1 MHFYRF
7 YISILQ
13 SRFPFFMRAG
23 VYFVGLVI
31 ISVLATGCS
40 EKKDKVSGGGRGN
53 ARSKGPM
60 VVEGFLVETSGV
72 SETVEIPGTLF
83 PAEETQIRAEVS
95 GRVIQL
101 NIPEGALV
109 NKGVM
114 LVKLFDQDLQAQLRK
129 LEVQLQIAEK
139 TVERQKELLAINGIS
154 QQDYDLSSLTA
165 DNLKA
170 DIQTVKIAISK
181 TEIRAPYSGQVGL
194 RNVSMGS
201 YLSPTEIITTL
212 REVDQLKLEFSVPEK
227 YAQSISKGDI
237 VKFRVDGGRQDHTA
251 TVMATEG
258 NVDQTTRTLKI
269 RALVKS
275 KNKELV
281 PGVFA
286 RVNLQLGKNNEALM
300 IPTQAIIP
308 QARNKQV
315 LVLRKDSVL
324 FNVVE
329 TGVRDSAYIQVVSGL
344 KRGDTI
350 ITTGL
355 MAIRPSVK
363 IKVSKVNRLPKS

>member
-1 MHFYRF
+1 MSPILRSR
-7 YISILQ
+7 IS
-13 SRFPFFMRAG
+13 FFMRPG
-23 VYFVGLVI
+23 VYFVGLL
-31 ISVLATGCS
+31 VLSFLVTGCN

-53 ARSKGPM
+53 ARSKDPLA
-60 VVEGFLVETSGV
+60 VEGFLVESSEV
-72 SETVEIPGTLF
+72 SETVEVPGTLF

-101 NIPEGALV
+101 NIPEGAVV
-109 NKGVM
+109 NKGMM

-170 DIQTVKIAISK
+170 DIQTIRIAISK
-181 TEIRAPYSGQVGL
+181 TEIRAPYAGQVGL
-194 RNVSMGS
+194 RNVSLGS
-201 YLSPTEIITTL
+201 YLSPTDIITTL

-227 YAQSISKGDI
+227 YAQSIGKGYI
-237 VKFRVDGGRQDHTA
+237 VKFRVDGGKQDHTA

-258 NVDQTTRTLKI
+258 NVDQATRTLKI
-269 RALVKS
+269 RALVKYQ
-275 KNKELV
+275 NKELV

-286 RVNLQLGKNNEALM
+286 RVNLQLGRDNQALM

-315 LVLRKDSVL
+315 IVLRKDSVL
-324 FNVVE
+324 FSVVE
-329 TGVRDSAYIQVVSGL
+329 TGVRDSAYIQVTSGL
-344 KRGDTI
+344 KKGDTI

-355 MAIRPSVK
+355 MAIRPASK
-363 IKVSKVNRLPKS
+363 IKISKVNRLPKP